1 MPNEMS
7 LRLVLAKVCPA
18 CAVYATCVC
27 ARAHVHVHIVCVYCV
42 RRVHVHMCVRVCTA
56 CALCVCG
63 VCVCV
68 CSVRMCGVCACT
80 FVQCACAHA
89 RALRCPSL
97 SGSGLRGSVLVRLPP
112 PRPRGVAGGVC
123 RRVRAGSLGVAGG
136 HPPLPPGMKRF

>member
-56 CALCVCG
+56 CALCACVACVCACAACACV
-63 VCVCV
+63 VCVRV
-68 CSVRMCGVCACT
+68 HLCSVRVRTHAHCGARVFPGLAC
-80 FVQCACAHA
+80 VAVSWCGCRPLVLAAWRGACAGVFGLA
-89 RALRCPSL
+89 RWAWLEGTCPFPQ
-97 SGSGLRGSVLVRLPP
+97 G
-112 PRPRGVAGGVC
+112 
-123 RRVRAGSLGVAGG
+123 
-136 HPPLPPGMKRF
+136 